1 MRTGLLIAFFG
12 LSCLGL
18 SGCASLEKVGTVTT
32 TDEITDASTSGTLD
46 TGGTGNSN
54 GTSQGQNNS
63 DGGTAFVFN
72 DGFFN
77 ITGTSK
83 ALITVSNAG
92 AGINNETA
100 NVQVNTG
107 LSGMTWADAV
117 EMALFRTTVSGTPT
131 DGLSFMPDY
140 YTAAVVN
147 PNFTGYKEYRKITS
161 TSDVELQVWSFTHS
175 KIGQYTVF
183 NDPSAANNDNVALF
197 FDGNATPTSALPGG
211 TATYNGKFGGTA
223 VTSNWLTQT
232 RTVADPFDTGSSGA
246 GTDYDPNGTWR
257 VVGDVQVTA
266 NFAAGNVNGTINNM
280 TWRKFTGESPNYTTI
295 TPAETAKPFHNYTF
309 TGTITENKYTGNV
322 QGPVGGVVN
331 GNNAVSGGFFGPNA
345 EETAGTIASNTTS
358 AGPSDGIT
366 ANDDNRRGFIKLRG
380 VFQGTR

>member
-1 MRTGLLIAFFG
+1 MRTGPLIVFFG
-12 LSCLGL
+12 LACLAL
-18 SGCASLEKVGTVTT
+18 SGCASLEKVAAVAAANDINDT
-32 TDEITDASTSGTLD
+32 ATSGTLD
-46 TGGTGNSN
+46 TGGTGNAD
-54 GTSQGQNNS
+54 GTSQGQSNTE
-63 DGGTAFVFN
+63 GGTAFVFN

-77 ITGTSK
+77 IDGNSK
-83 ALITVSNAG
+83 ALITVTNAG

-117 EMALFRTTVSGTPT
+117 EMALFRTTVSGLPT

-161 TSDVELQVWSFTHS
+161 TSDVELQVWSFTNS
-175 KIGQYTVF
+175 SIGQYFVH
-183 NDPSAANNDNVALF
+183 NDPSASNNDNVALF

-246 GTDYDPNGTWR
+246 GTTYDPNGTWR

-266 NFAAGNVNGTINNM
+266 DFAAGTVNGTISNT
-280 TWRKFTGESPNYTTI
+280 TWRKFTGDSPNYITV

-309 TGTITENKYTGNV
+309 NATITENTYKGNV
-322 QGPVGGVVN
+322 QGPAGVVVN
-331 GNNAVSGGFFGPNA
+331 GNNSVAGGFFGPNA
-345 EETAGTIASNTTS
+345 EETAGVLASDTTS

-366 ANDDNRRGFIKLRG
+366 ANDDNRRGYIKLRG
-380 VFQGTR
+380 VFQGNR